1 MLFNSDKIKCHFQAY
16 IKTVRIVRQYFDVA
30 IKEARHYQKN
40 KMKNLLVFIIILIAF
55 RLNNAD
61 DQTKDLKEY
70 DDAYDDYSA
79 EELNVEPGSDLI
91 ANLNDIIDND
101 SEREIILNPR
111 KRRQRRRRNQGKLF

>member
-1 MLFNSDKIKCHFQAY
+1 
-16 IKTVRIVRQYFDVA
+16 
-30 IKEARHYQKN
+30 
-40 KMKNLLVFIIILIAF
+40 MKNLLVFIIILIAF

-79 EELNVEPGSDLI
+79 EELNIEPGSDLI

-111 KRRQRRRRNQGKLF
+111 KRRQRRRRNQGKLY

>member
-1 MLFNSDKIKCHFQAY
+1 
-16 IKTVRIVRQYFDVA
+16 
-30 IKEARHYQKN
+30 
-40 KMKNLLVFIIILIAF
+40 MKNLLVFIIILIAF

-79 EELNVEPGSDLI
+79 EELNIDAGEDLI
-91 ANLNDIIDND
+91 ANLNEITDIRG
-101 SEREIILNPR
+101 REIILNPR

>member
-1 MLFNSDKIKCHFQAY
+1 
-16 IKTVRIVRQYFDVA
+16 
-30 IKEARHYQKN
+30 
-40 KMKNLLVFIIILIAF
+40 MKNLLVFIIILIAF

-79 EELNVEPGSDLI
+79 EELNIEPGSDLI

>member
-1 MLFNSDKIKCHFQAY
+1 
-16 IKTVRIVRQYFDVA
+16 
-30 IKEARHYQKN
+30 
-40 KMKNLLVFIIILIAF
+40 MKNLLVFIIILIAF

>member
-1 MLFNSDKIKCHFQAY
+1 
-16 IKTVRIVRQYFDVA
+16 
-30 IKEARHYQKN
+30 
-40 KMKNLLVFIIILIAF
+40 MKNLLVFIIILIAF

-79 EELNVEPGSDLI
+79 EELNIDAGEDLI
-91 ANLNDIIDND
+91 ANLNEITDI
-101 SEREIILNPR
+101 SGREIILNPR

>member
-1 MLFNSDKIKCHFQAY
+1 MTLP
-16 IKTVRIVRQYFDVA
+16 
-30 IKEARHYQKN
+30 KN

-79 EELNVEPGSDLI
+79 EELNIEPGSDLI
-91 ANLNDIIDND
+91 ANLNEIIDI
-101 SEREIILNPR
+101 SGREIILNPR

>member
-1 MLFNSDKIKCHFQAY
+1 MTLP
-16 IKTVRIVRQYFDVA
+16 
-30 IKEARHYQKN
+30 KN

-70 DDAYDDYSA
+70 DDAYDDYSV
-79 EELNVEPGSDLI
+79 EELNIDAGEDLI
-91 ANLNDIIDND
+91 ANLNEITDI
-101 SEREIILNPR
+101 SGREIILNPR